1 MWTMKAATIVI
12 AGVLT
17 ALAGF
22 LLRDYQLFVLGAL
35 FMSFIAVNGFFRPKV
50 TVTRPIPYFK
60 VFEGDYVDLYGYVKN
75 EGSRSALVEVY
86 DSVPAQMRIAAG
98 ANQVAVH
105 IAPGEEA
112 HMAYTVETP
121 LRGHYVFGPLIL
133 RRRDYSHLFFD
144 EERLEDRGYLSVY
157 PRLEDV
163 RNVPIRSRYLIPYFG
178 TIGCRQAGLGSEFYY
193 IRDYVVGDAFKRIN
207 WKASVRHQRWM
218 VNEYE
223 KENLADV
230 MLFVDARE
238 VTGKGS
244 PLRNPL
250 EYSVKSAV
258 SMATFLLKN
267 RNQVGLV
274 TYNDEVKAVFP
285 SIGEKQIQT
294 ITSALVGT
302 YARGNVPLMTA
313 LEMALP
319 HLHPHCTV
327 LVISSLDEDPTL
339 VNSVRLMKDR
349 GYEVIFLCPSLLD
362 IERELVEGKTQTRA
376 EMIVQE
382 RDNLIAELRAH
393 GAVVMD
399 WDIKQPLFR
408 VLEKA
413 GVAG

>member
-1 MWTMKAATIVI
+1 
-12 AGVLT
+12 
-17 ALAGF
+17 
-22 LLRDYQLFVLGAL
+22 
-35 FMSFIAVNGFFRPKV
+35 
-50 TVTRPIPYFK
+50 
-60 VFEGDYVDLYGYVKN
+60 
-75 EGSRSALVEVY
+75 
-86 DSVPAQMRIAAG
+86 
-98 ANQVAVH
+98 
-105 IAPGEEA
+105 
-112 HMAYTVETP
+112 
-121 LRGHYVFGPLIL
+121 
-133 RRRDYSHLFFD
+133 
-144 EERLEDRGYLSVY
+144 VY

-178 TIGCRQAGLGSEFYY
+178 TIGCRQAGLGAEFYY

-250 EYSVKSAV
+250 EYSVKAAV

-274 TYNDEVKAVFP
+274 SYNDEVKAVFP

-349 GYEVIFLCPSLLD
+349 GYEVIFLCPSLLE
-362 IERELVEGKTQTRA
+362 IERELVEGKTPKRA